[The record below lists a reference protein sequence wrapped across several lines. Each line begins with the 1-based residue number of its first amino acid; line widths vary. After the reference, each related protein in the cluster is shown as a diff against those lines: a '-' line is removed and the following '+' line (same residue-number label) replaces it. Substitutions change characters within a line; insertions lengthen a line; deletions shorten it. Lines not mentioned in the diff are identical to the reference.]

1 MSNVIQWLMKRV
13 LTEIVAMAGV
23 DKFSGCDWRQ
33 ITCHHSGETEA
44 SHQHNGSSVDI
55 YISTYLYT
63 PGLGA
68 PLSNEYFWTDTFFY
82 RYYYY

>member
-1 MSNVIQWLMKRV
+1 MCYEIQWLMKRV

-55 YISTYLYT
+55 YISIHSTKIQRYL
-63 PGLGA
+63 
-68 PLSNEYFWTDTFFY
+68 LSIHSIHTRTRTF
-82 RYYYY
+82 R